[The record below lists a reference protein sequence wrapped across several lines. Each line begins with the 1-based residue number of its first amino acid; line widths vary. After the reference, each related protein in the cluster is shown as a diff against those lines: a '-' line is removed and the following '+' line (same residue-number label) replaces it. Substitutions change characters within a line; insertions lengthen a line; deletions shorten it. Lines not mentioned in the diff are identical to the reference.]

1 MAVTKVDVRSGAYYD
16 SVVLMQLQRSL
27 AVLPGIF
34 DAGVVMGTDANKE
47 VLAQSDLLAPE
58 AQSAGSDDLV
68 IVVRAQDDAAAQAA
82 LDQVDELLTR
92 RRRSIEQEY
101 RPKSLESAAQMIPE
115 AQWVLISVPGR
126 YAAGVARQALRL
138 GKHVFLYSD
147 NVSLDDE
154 IDLKQMAAKKGLLV
168 MGPDCGTA
176 IVNGVGLGFANRVR
190 RGPIGLVAASGTGL
204 QQVSA
209 RIHQLGSGITHALGT
224 GGRDLSEGVGA
235 VTACQGLDLLSR
247 DPETRAIVLISK
259 PPSPRIADELLR
271 VARSAGKPVVVDFIG
286 YSHQARHSDS
296 LYSPEE
302 NLWFATTFDETAEL
316 AVGLVTSTPSPEPA
330 PDLNLDRFAAGQ
342 RYLRG
347 LFSGGSLAY
356 EALLILQ
363 DYLPAV
369 YSNAPLNKDYRLG
382 NSLVSQAHTI
392 VDLGEDEFTVGRLH
406 PMIDND
412 LRIRRLQ
419 QEADDPEVA
428 VILLD
433 VVLGYGAHPNPA
445 SELAPAIAGARDRVA
460 KARRYLEVVAVV
472 VGTDEDP
479 QDLDAQVQQLEA
491 AGVRVA
497 TSNEAAV
504 RCVGRLVQ
512 ALDQAA
518 EHPSAKPRAGGTK
531 PRAGGTKPRAG
542 GTKPRAGGT
551 EHSEGAKPI
560 KSVDLAVL
568 HQPLAAINAGLESFA
583 ESLAV
588 QGAPVIQVDWRPPAG
603 GNERLMGILERMR

>member
-1 MAVTKVDVRSGAYYD
+1 MTATKVEVRSGAYYD

-27 AVLPGIF
+27 VALPDIL
-34 DAGVVMGTDANKE
+34 DAGVVMGTNANKD
-47 VLAQSDLLAPE
+47 VLAQSDLLPPQ
-58 AQSAGSDDLV
+58 AQDAGSDDLV

-101 RPKSLESAAQMIPE
+101 RPKSLESAAQMVPD
-115 AQWVLISVPGR
+115 AQWVLVSVPGR

-154 IDLKQMAAKKGLLV
+154 IALKQMAAEKGLLV

-190 RGPIGLVAASGTGL
+190 QGPIGLVAASGTGL

-224 GGRDLSEGVGA
+224 GGRDLSEGVDA
-235 VTACQGLDLLSR
+235 VTARQGLDLLSR
-247 DPETRAIVLISK
+247 DPETRVIVLISK

-271 VARSAGKPVVVDFIG
+271 TARSASKPVVVDFIG
-286 YSHQARHSDS
+286 YSPQARHSKS
-296 LYSPEE
+296 LHLPEGD
-302 NLWFATTFDETAEL
+302 LWFATTFDETAEL
-316 AVGLVTSTPSPEPA
+316 AVGLTTAAPSAEST
-330 PDLNLDRFAAGQ
+330 PDLNLDRFALGQ

-369 YSNAPLNKDYRLG
+369 YSNAPLNKDYRLA
-382 NSLVSQAHTI
+382 NSLVSQAHAI

-406 PMIDND
+406 PMMDND
-412 LRIRRLQ
+412 FRIRRIQ

-445 SELAPAIAGARDRVA
+445 SELAPAIASARTRVE
-460 KARRYLEVVAVV
+460 KAGRHLEVVVVV

-491 AGVRVA
+491 AGARVE

-504 RCVGRLVQ
+504 RYAGRLVQ
-512 ALDQAA
+512 SLDQTV

-531 PRAGGTKPRAG
+531 YPK
-542 GTKPRAGGT
+542 
-551 EHSEGAKPI
+551 GAEPMKN
-560 KSVDLAVL
+560 VDLAVL

-583 ESLAV
+583 ESLTV
-588 QGAPVIQVDWRPPAG
+588 QGVPVVQVDWRPPAG

>member
-1 MAVTKVDVRSGAYYD
+1 MTATKVEVRSGAYYD

-27 AVLPGIF
+27 AALPGIL

-47 VLAQSDLLAPE
+47 VLAQSELLPPE
-58 AQSAGSDDLV
+58 AQAAGADDLV
-68 IVVRAQDDAAAQAA
+68 IVVRAEDDAVAQAA
-82 LDQVDELLTR
+82 LGQVDELLTR

-101 RPKSLESAAQMIPE
+101 RPKSLESAAEMMPD
-115 AQWVLISVPGR
+115 AQWVLVSVPGR

-154 IDLKQMAAKKGLLV
+154 IALKQMAAEKGLLV

-190 RGPIGLVAASGTGL
+190 QGPIGLVAASGTGL

-235 VTACQGLDLLSR
+235 VTARQGLDLLSR
-247 DPETRAIVLISK
+247 DPETQAIVLISK
-259 PPSPRIADELLR
+259 PPSPKIAEELLR
-271 VARSAGKPVVVDFIG
+271 AARSAGKPVVVDFIG
-286 YSHQARHSDS
+286 YSPQARRRDS
-296 LYSPEE
+296 LHLPGGDV
-302 NLWFATTFDETAEL
+302 WFATTFDETAEL
-316 AVGLVTSTPSPEPA
+316 AVSLLTSTPSAEPE
-330 PDLNLDRFAAGQ
+330 PDLNLDRFAPGQ
-342 RYLRG
+342 HYLRG

-369 YSNAPLNKDYRLG
+369 YSNAPLNKDYRLA

-406 PMIDND
+406 PMMDND

-445 SELAPAIAGARDRVA
+445 SELAPAIASARARVA
-460 KARRYLEVVAVV
+460 EAGRHLEVVAVM

-491 AGVRVA
+491 AGARVE

-504 RCVGRLVQ
+504 RYAGQLVQ
-512 ALDQAA
+512 ALGQSVKHA
-518 EHPSAKPRAGGTK
+518 SAKPRAGGTE
-531 PRAGGTKPRAG
+531 PPVGGTGYPEGTKPM
-542 GTKPRAGGT
+542 KN
-551 EHSEGAKPI
+551 
-560 KSVDLAVL
+560 VDLAVL
-568 HQPLAAINAGLESFA
+568 HRPLAAINAGLESFA
-583 ESLAV
+583 ESLTI
-588 QGAPVIQVDWRPPAG
+588 QGAAVVQVDWRPPAG
-603 GNERLMGILERMR
+603 GNEKLMKILERMR